1 MPFRVSNLSLLL
13 SSAAAVASFATAH
26 ADEAADSSVKV
37 TDEVVVT
44 HAAAQPLTSVT
55 GLSLSIRETPQ
66 AVTVIRGEEIR
77 DFGLNGVNE
86 LLNQTPNINVDQFE
100 TDRTTYNARGFDI
113 TNFQFDGVGLPLI
126 SELQAGALD
135 TATFDRVEVVRGAN
149 AIMTGVGNPS
159 ATINYIRKRPTS
171 TFQGNVAAEAGSW
184 NDRRLEA
191 DVSGPLNASGT
202 VRARLVAA
210 GEAGDSYLDHYRSNR
225 NVVYGVAAWD
235 VTPDL
240 TLAAGYTRN
249 ESRDKGVLWGA
260 LPLDFSDGTTID
272 YPSSASTSADWTY
285 WNILDQNT
293 FLEATYALPKDWTLK
308 ATATYRQWDEHAKLL
323 YAYGNPDPVTGLGV
337 AGMSGVYPSQY
348 RQYMLD
354 AVASGPFELF
364 GRTHQLAAGASASR
378 STGKEWENFSTDDI
392 AYPSVFDWGQAQVPE
407 PSYPGEV
414 LQTETVDK
422 LLRVYASARLT
433 FTDRLKGVV
442 GATAV
447 NLKTT
452 GYAYGVDQA
461 RSESKV
467 SPYLGLTYDLTPQVS
482 LYASYTDIFNPQ
494 SEAFADH
501 TRLPAAH
508 GRSYEAGIKSEVFD
522 NRLYLT
528 GAVYKAEQSD
538 LADYAG
544 TDDNGQAYYVG
555 LDTKVKGIEFEAAGR
570 ITDRW
575 TINGG
580 FTALKMDGPT
590 DDPIRTYIP
599 RRTLKAATTY
609 AFPELR
615 NLKLGAAVRWQSHTS
630 VEDVG
635 VINQDAY
642 AVFDLTAS
650 VDVTDKVRATLNLKN
665 VGDKKHYT
673 TLNQN
678 QAFYAE
684 PRSVYARL
692 DYAF

>member
-1 MPFRVSNLSLLL
+1 MLRRARKFSLTA
-13 SSAAAVASFATAH
+13 SAALVSFGVAH
-26 ADEAADSSVKV
+26 ADEAAEANGKLV
-37 TDEVVVT
+37 DEVVVT
-44 HAAAQPLTSVT
+44 SAARQQVTSAT
-55 GLSLSIRETPQ
+55 GLALSVRDTPQ
-66 AVTVIRGEEIR
+66 QVTVIGGEEIR
-77 DFGLNGVNE
+77 DFALRSVND
-86 LLNQTPNINVDQFE
+86 LLDQVPNINVDQFE

-113 TNFQFDGVGLPLI
+113 TNFQFDGIGLPLI

-135 TATFDRVEVVRGAN
+135 TATFERVEVIRGAN
-149 AIMTGVGNPS
+149 AIMTGTGNPS
-159 ATINYIRKRPTS
+159 ATINYVRKRPTS
-171 TFQGNVAAEAGSW
+171 TFQGDVAAELGSW
-184 NDRRLEA
+184 KDQRLEA

-210 GEAGDSYLDHYRSNR
+210 GEKSDSYLDHYRSNR
-225 NVVYGVAAWD
+225 NVIYGVAAWD
-235 VTPDL
+235 VTSDL
-240 TLAAGYTRN
+240 TLTAGYTRN

-272 YPSSASTSADWTY
+272 YPTSASSSADWTY
-285 WNILDQNT
+285 WNILDQNS
-293 FLEATYALPKDWTLK
+293 FLEAAYALPGDWKLK
-308 ATATYRQWDEHAKLL
+308 ATGTYRQWDEHAKLL

-364 GRTHQLAAGASASR
+364 GRAHQLAFGASASR
-378 STGKEWENFSTDDI
+378 STGKEWENFSEDDI
-392 AYPSVFDWGQAQVPE
+392 EYPSVFDWGGAQVAE
-407 PSYPGEV
+407 PSYPGAL
-414 LQTETVDK
+414 LQTDTVDK
-422 LLRVYASARLT
+422 LYRVYASTRLT
-433 FTDRLKGVV
+433 LTDQLKAIV
-442 GATAV
+442 GATFV
-447 NLKTT
+447 DLKTS
-452 GYAYGVDQA
+452 GSSYGVDQA

-467 SPYLGLTYDLTPQVS
+467 SPYVGLTYDLTPQVS

-494 SEAFADH
+494 SETTIAH
-501 TRLPAAH
+501 NRLAAAH
-508 GRSYEAGIKSEVFD
+508 GRSYEAGVKSEFFD
-522 NRLYLT
+522 KRLYLT
-528 GAVYKAEQSD
+528 GAVYKSEQSG

-555 LDTKVKGIEFEAAGR
+555 LDTKVKGVEFEAAGR
-570 ITDRW
+570 ITERW

-590 DDPIRTYIP
+590 DDAIRTYIP

-615 NLKLGAAVRWQSHTS
+615 NLKVGGAVRWQSHTS
-630 VEDVG
+630 IADVG

-650 VDVTDKVRATLNLKN
+650 VDVTDKVRAAINLKN
-665 VGDKKHYT
+665 VGDRKHYT

-684 PRSVYARL
+684 PRNVSVRL

>member
-1 MPFRVSNLSLLL
+1 MPFRASRLSLLL
-13 SSAAAVASFATAH
+13 ASTAALAAAGAAH
-26 ADEAADSSVKV
+26 ADEADSHIKV

-44 HAAAQPLTSVT
+44 RSAAQPLTSVT
-55 GLSLSIRETPQ
+55 GLSMSLRETPQ
-66 AVTVIRGEEIR
+66 AVTVVRGEEIR
-77 DFGLNGVNE
+77 AFGLNDVNR
-86 LLNQTPNINVDQFE
+86 LLDQVPNINVDQFE
-100 TDRTTYNARGFDI
+100 SDRTTYNARGFDI

-126 SELQAGALD
+126 SDLQTGALD
-135 TATFDRVEVVRGAN
+135 TATFDRVEVIRGAN
-149 AIMTGVGNPS
+149 AIMTGTGNPS
-159 ATINYIRKRPTS
+159 ATVNYIRKRPTS
-171 TFQGNVAAEAGSW
+171 SFQGDVAAQLGSW
-184 NDRRLEA
+184 NDQRLEA

-210 GEAGDSYLDHYRSNR
+210 GEKSDSYLDHDKTNR
-225 NVVYGVAAWD
+225 NVIYGVAAWD

-240 TLAAGYTRN
+240 TLTAGYTRN

-272 YPSSASTSADWTY
+272 YPTSASSSAGWTY
-285 WNILDQNT
+285 WNIVDQNT

-308 ATATYRQWDEHAKLL
+308 ATGTYRQWDEHAKLL
-323 YAYGNPDPVTGLGV
+323 YAMGNPDPVTGLGV
-337 AGMSGVYPSQY
+337 AGYSGLYPSQY
-348 RQYMLD
+348 RQYMAD
-354 AVASGPFELF
+354 AVASGPFDLF
-364 GRTHQLAAGASASR
+364 GRTHQLAFGASASR
-378 STGKEWENFSTDDI
+378 STGKEWEGVSGDDLE
-392 AYPSVFDWGQAQVPE
+392 YPSVFDWGQQQISA
-407 PSYPGEV
+407 PSYPAPE

-422 LLRVYASARLT
+422 LYRVYASTRLT
-433 FTDRLKGVV
+433 LTDQLKAIV
-442 GATAV
+442 GATFV
-447 NLKTT
+447 DLKTT

-482 LYASYTDIFNPQ
+482 LYVSYTDIFNPQ
-494 SEAFADH
+494 SQSDIDH
-501 TRLPAAH
+501 NRLAAAH
-508 GRSYEAGIKSEVFD
+508 GKSYEAGVKSEFFD
-522 NRLYLT
+522 KRLYLT
-528 GAVYKAEQSD
+528 GAVYKSEQSN

-544 TDDNGQAYYVG
+544 TDAGQDYYVG
-555 LDTKVKGIEFEAAGR
+555 LDTKVKGIELEAAGR
-570 ITDRW
+570 ITERW

-615 NLKLGAAVRWQSHTS
+615 NLQLGAAVRWQSHTS
-630 VEDVG
+630 IEDVG
-635 VINQDAY
+635 VIDQDAY

-650 VDVTDKVRATLNLKN
+650 VNVTDKVRATLNLRN